1 MGGLLGLKQRPL
13 WRVRGQLGHEARTP
27 QKELNLSKGQVELME
42 GRWKKEEGKWS
53 WGSGQALGCRQL
65 ALSMLRVFSE
75 SQEFPS
81 DNLSVHTMKFLFPLI
96 LCIRKLSL
104 TQSHLSKG
112 ALLVYYYIFYC
123 EE

>member
-1 MGGLLGLKQRPL
+1 MGVVVLGLRQRPL
-13 WRVRGQLGHEARTP
+13 WREGGQLGPEARTP

-81 DNLSVHTMKFLFPLI
+81 DNLSVHTVKFLFPLI

-104 TQSHLSKG
+104 TESPFQRSFIS
-112 ALLVYYYIFYC
+112 LLLYFLL
-123 EE
+123 